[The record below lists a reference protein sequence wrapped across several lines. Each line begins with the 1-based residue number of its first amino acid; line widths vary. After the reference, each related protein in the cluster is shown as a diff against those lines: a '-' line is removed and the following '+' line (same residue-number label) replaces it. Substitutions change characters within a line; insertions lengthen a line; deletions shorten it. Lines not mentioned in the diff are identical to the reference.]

1 MQFTSNE
8 VLNKINP
15 KRIIWPIL
23 IGLGVASFLLYRN
36 FDKNAFDAISW
47 TWTSTFW
54 MLMAIFMLFIR
65 DFAYMLR
72 IRVLTGNE
80 LSWRSSFDVILLWE
94 FASAL
99 APAILGG
106 GFAFAIFILS
116 KEKIKLGK
124 SISVIM
130 FTSFLDGLFFAIMAP
145 VVYFT
150 VGRQRLFET
159 IDPKTVQQLSHGQHL
174 YYTFWVIYF
183 VVLAYKILVAY
194 ALFINARS
202 VKALFIK
209 LFSLKILRRW
219 RYNAMETGT
228 ELVIASRELKKE
240 HFSYW
245 IKSFAATCMSWTAR
259 FIIINCIISAFSNL
273 PIDHVVL
280 YGRQV
285 VMGILM
291 IGSPTPGGSGVAE
304 VVFSNF
310 LGEFIGNASLTIT
323 LALLW
328 RFLSYYPYLFIGA
341 LILPRWIK
349 RVFAAEELPKLIQN
363 K

>member
-8 VLNKINP
+8 VLKKINP

-23 IGLGVASFLLYRN
+23 IGLGVASFMLFRN
-36 FDKNAFDAISW
+36 FDPHAFDNIHW
-47 TWTSTFW
+47 TWTSSFW
-54 MLMAIFMLFIR
+54 MLMALLMLFLR
-65 DFAYMLR
+65 DFAYMIR
-72 IRVLTGNE
+72 IKVLTGNE
-80 LSWRSSFDVILLWE
+80 LNWRSSFEVIMLWE

-106 GFAFAIFILS
+106 GFAFAIYILS
-116 KEKIKLGK
+116 KEKVKLGK

-130 FTSFLDGLFFAIMAP
+130 FTSFLDGLFFALVAP
-145 VVYFT
+145 LVYFT
-150 VGRQRLFET
+150 VGKERLFSSITPAALE
-159 IDPKTVQQLSHGQHL
+159 KLAHGQEL

-183 VVLAYKILVAY
+183 VVLAYKLLVAY
-194 ALFINARS
+194 ALFINARA
-202 VKALFIK
+202 VKAMFIK

-228 ELVIASRELKKE
+228 ELVIASRVLKNE
-240 HFSYW
+240 NLAYW
-245 IKSFAATCMSWTAR
+245 IKSFAATCASWTAR
-259 FIIINCIISAFSNL
+259 FIIINCIISAFTVV
-273 PIDHVVL
+273 PIDHLVL

-304 VVFSNF
+304 VIFSNF
-310 LGEFIGNASLTIT
+310 LGEFIGNASLTVT

-328 RFLSYYPYLFIGA
+328 RLISYYPYLFVGFIV
-341 LILPRWIK
+341 LPRWIK
-349 RVFAAEELPKLIQN
+349 RVFAPGEVPAVLPK
-363 K
+363 

>member
-8 VLNKINP
+8 VLKKINP

-23 IGLGVASFLLYRN
+23 IGLGVASFLLFRN
-36 FDKNAFDAISW
+36 FDRKAFDSISW
-47 TWTSTFW
+47 TWSATIW
-54 MLMAIFMLFIR
+54 MFLALCMLFLR

-72 IRVLTGNE
+72 IRILTGYE
-80 LSWRSSFDVILLWE
+80 LKWRSSFEVIMLWE

-106 GFAFAIFILS
+106 GFAFAIYILS

-130 FTSFLDGLFFAIMAP
+130 FTSFLDGLFFAIVAP
-145 VVYFT
+145 LVYFT
-150 VGRQRLFET
+150 VGKASLFES
-159 IDPKTVQQLSHGQHL
+159 IDPKSIQQLSHGQQL

-183 VVLAYKILVAY
+183 IVLAYKLLVAY
-194 ALFINARS
+194 ALFINARA
-202 VKALFIK
+202 VKSFFIK
-209 LFSLKILRRW
+209 LFSLKFLRRW
-219 RYNAMETGT
+219 RYHAMETGT

-245 IKSFAATCMSWTAR
+245 AKSFAATCLSWTAR

-273 PIDHVVL
+273 PIDHLVL

-310 LGEFIGNASLTIT
+310 LGEFIGNASLTIS

-328 RFLSYYPYLFIGA
+328 RFISYYPYLFIGA
-341 LILPRWIK
+341 IILPRWVK
-349 RVFAAEELPKLIQN
+349 RVFTEEEIPIIKKIV
-363 K
+363 